1 MIKEKTIGSLEK
13 PHSRD
18 IEDTG
23 GVDDNTAPKRI
34 TTRSPINLTT
44 KSALKSGREME
55 NVDAV
60 QDGGKHLK
68 DTNSVRSKDKL
79 TAATIVPSLI
89 NKRNTCAEVS
99 NPGDNGLSKGHKAQR
114 ESFTV
119 GIVLAKSQ
127 SPTFL

>member
-68 DTNSVRSKDKL
+68 DTKYVHSKDKL
-79 TAATIVPSLI
+79 MLPQLFQA
-89 NKRNTCAEVS
+89 
-99 NPGDNGLSKGHKAQR
+99 
-114 ESFTV
+114 
-119 GIVLAKSQ
+119 
-127 SPTFL
+127 